1 MPVKFLY
8 NSLSTGHS
16 LIFKNKSNSIVPML
30 PPHKQ
35 RKSIENV
42 SQTNEQQSSTHMVN
56 TPKQ

>member
-16 LIFKNKSNSIVPML
+16 PMFKNRSSSIVPML

-42 SQTNEQQSSTHMVN
+42 SQTDEQQSSTYMVN